1 MAWELACRGG
11 RQSERQFLTANSLS
25 PSTLHMIKGMRQQ
38 LTSALIQRGI
48 IADLRS
54 ASVNAS
60 SGALVRAVLA
70 VGMYPLVGR
79 FLPQCKAPTLA
90 TLRGERVRVHAFS
103 VNGKLDV
110 STLCEPNEDGE
121 KIATLACFDELIR
134 GAHAVQVRECTLV
147 VAAAVVFVCAS
158 LSVRPDEPT
167 IDPETGE
174 PCPRPGP
181 PSALLVVDDWLRFR
195 ARSARR
201 PSHRPP
207 SPSAQSLR
215 GARRTP
221 ETAITTRPE
230 RGRAHDRP
238 RPRRRRRR
246 VHRGVRFPRRARA
259 AAVSKVAVSK
269 AAVAAVD
276 TAVADAVFPFPDA
289 RDRSTRDAFARGR
302 SFIHSSFIA
311 DDSPRH
317 EI

>member
-1 MAWELACRGG
+1 MRAVEATPRGDQG
-11 RQSERQFLTANSLS
+11 VHGGVGSSRVEVETIRTTIFDGQLPVAFDVAHDQGHASTTHVGVDSARDHRRFTKRERQ
-25 PSTLHMIKGMRQQ
+25 RVV
-38 LTSALIQRGI
+38 R
-48 IADLRS
+48 
-54 ASVNAS
+54 
-60 SGALVRAVLA
+60 ALVRAVAKA

-181 PSALLVVDDWLRFR
+181 PSGALGRRRLAGFGVRSRAVAQVTVLRLRLHKAFAARVEHPKQPLPPDLSEAVRTIGRVLAAADALAFIEASISGVR
-195 ARSARR
+195 ARGGGGGLQGRGFQGRGRGGRHGGRGRGIPVPRR
-201 PSHRPP
+201 P
-207 SPSAQSLR
+207 
-215 GARRTP
+215 
-221 ETAITTRPE
+221 
-230 RGRAHDRP
+230 
-238 RPRRRRRR
+238 
-246 VHRGVRFPRRARA
+246 
-259 AAVSKVAVSK
+259 
-269 AAVAAVD
+269 
-276 TAVADAVFPFPDA
+276 
-289 RDRSTRDAFARGR
+289 
-302 SFIHSSFIA
+302 
-311 DDSPRH
+311 
-317 EI
+317 

>member
-1 MAWELACRGG
+1 
-11 RQSERQFLTANSLS
+11 
-25 PSTLHMIKGMRQQ
+25 MIKGMRQQ

-147 VAAAVVFVCAS
+147 AAAAVVFVCAS

-195 ARSARR
+195 VPLRAVAQVTVLRLRLHKAFAARVEHPKQPSPPDLSEAVRTIGRVLAAADAAFIEASDFRVRARGGGGLQGRGFQGRGRGGRHGGRGRGIPVPRR
-201 PSHRPP
+201 P
-207 SPSAQSLR
+207 
-215 GARRTP
+215 
-221 ETAITTRPE
+221 
-230 RGRAHDRP
+230 
-238 RPRRRRRR
+238 
-246 VHRGVRFPRRARA
+246 
-259 AAVSKVAVSK
+259 
-269 AAVAAVD
+269 
-276 TAVADAVFPFPDA
+276 
-289 RDRSTRDAFARGR
+289 
-302 SFIHSSFIA
+302 
-311 DDSPRH
+311 
-317 EI
+317 